1 MIKEKELTKDT
12 LNLKKIR
19 RKNVKLYPVYKMF
32 AWDLLCFYP
41 IEFLFYTIT
50 KQVTASQ
57 ILIITAFY
65 IIFKILLQIPAVT
78 ISDFLG
84 KRNSIILGNILVCI
98 YLLILIFAPGMIGII
113 IANFICA
120 LGYDIKALSETNLL
134 YDSVAT
140 KGGEG
145 LYTKI
150 DSKGA
155 SCYYYLN
162 GICGLATGYL
172 FVFNNYLP
180 IITCLIFAMIST
192 ILSFGFKEIYPKEH
206 TKTKSFKNTFKEY
219 KSDLKQSMKFIL
231 HSNRLKSYIMF
242 GAIFYG
248 IIEVIDTYK
257 SELLVVKGIP
267 EEQYSIILAALSLIA
282 GISAS
287 FSKKIHQKFRNKT
300 LTFISLSYIGSCLLI
315 SIISLK
321 FTNNIAIPIILILYT
336 VLRTC
341 DSIWYI
347 IEYKYLNNFT
357 KEESRN
363 KIIFAYEFIGGI
375 VASTMSVIGSIVLD
389 IFEINNAFI
398 LVSLVFLIMIVLIL
412 DYMRTRFGLKPNQY
426 KKEDIEF

>member
-412 DYMRTRFGLKPNQY
+412 DYMRTRFGLKLNQY